1 MISFLENK
9 IVYLNL
15 LNDSHELF
23 DASNYKLFF
32 LVRQELL
39 FLLRSPFVLLEVNA
53 EGTCRVQRACS
64 SLVSWDVNG
73 RAVSDGCSV
82 MNILK

>member
-1 MISFLENK
+1 MRTKLYILISWMIHMN
-9 IVYLNL
+9 
-15 LNDSHELF
+15 F

-39 FLLRSPFVLLEVNA
+39 FLLKSPFVPLEVNA

-64 SLVSWDVNG
+64 PLVSWDVNG
-73 RAVSDGCSV
+73 SAVSDLV
-82 MNILK
+82 AVL